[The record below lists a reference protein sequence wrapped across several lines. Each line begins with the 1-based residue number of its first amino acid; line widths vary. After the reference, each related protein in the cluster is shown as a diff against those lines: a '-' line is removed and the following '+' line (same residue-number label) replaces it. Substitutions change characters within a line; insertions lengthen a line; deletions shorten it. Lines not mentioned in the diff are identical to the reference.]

1 VEEAVFTGII
11 EEIGTMRRV
20 AEHGPSLELTI
31 EAAKVL
37 EDIRI
42 GDSIAVN
49 GVCLTVT
56 RYDSRTFTADV
67 MPETYRMTTL
77 SELKPGGKV
86 NLERAMQA
94 GGRYGGHIVQG
105 HIDGVGVIR
114 SRVKE
119 HNAVVFTVEP
129 DDARQLKYI
138 VPRGSIAVD
147 GISLT
152 VVRADNRTF
161 TVSIIPHTLAETVL
175 ADKHPGDRVNLETDI
190 LGRYIERL
198 LQFGLADA
206 DGSGGDGAGPGS
218 GGTGG
223 SGSRASGA
231 AGSARGS
238 SSGRTGTGSGS
249 GLTEAFLR
257 ENGFL

>member
-1 VEEAVFTGII
+1 MFTGII
-11 EEIGTMRRV
+11 EEMGTMRRV
-20 AEHGPSLELTI
+20 AASGPAMELTI
-31 EAAKVL
+31 EASRVL
-37 EDIRI
+37 EDIKI

-49 GVCLTVT
+49 GVCLTVV
-56 RYDSRTFTADV
+56 RHDSRTFTADV

-77 SELKPGGKV
+77 SELAPGSRG
-86 NLERAMQA
+86 NLERAMAA

-105 HIDGVGVIR
+105 HVDGVGVIR

-129 DDARQLKYI
+129 EDPRQMKYI
-138 VPRGSIAVD
+138 VPRGSVAVD

-152 VVRADNRTF
+152 VVRADDRSF

-175 ADKHPGDRVNLETDI
+175 AFKHPGDRVNLETDI

-198 LQFGLADA
+198 LQFGIGGSEDA
-206 DGSGGDGAGPGS
+206 SSGGESHRPAEERTAGPSAG
-218 GGTGG
+218 
-223 SGSRASGA
+223 RIAKSGA
-231 AGSARGS
+231 
-238 SSGRTGTGSGS
+238 T

-257 ENGFL
+257 EHGFL